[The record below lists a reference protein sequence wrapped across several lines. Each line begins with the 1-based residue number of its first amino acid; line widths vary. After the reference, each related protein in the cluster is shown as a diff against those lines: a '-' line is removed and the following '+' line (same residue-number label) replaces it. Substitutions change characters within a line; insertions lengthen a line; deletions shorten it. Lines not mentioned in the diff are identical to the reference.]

1 MDTNYTESEIRQ
13 KIENYKQEQ
22 AELKE
27 KSTNVFSSW
36 QAIIVYILLII
47 LGVNL
52 VLRLWRMPWGI
63 GLMLL
68 ILFVLF
74 AYGLPQMGKIIQANN
89 QLKKRDKEKD
99 KEIAKLHQMLEN
111 VMKK

>member
-13 KIENYKQEQ
+13 KIENYKREQ

-27 KSTNVFSSW
+27 KPTNVFSSW
-36 QAIIVYILLII
+36 QAILVYMLLIVF
-47 LGVNL
+47 GVNL

-74 AYGLPQMGKIIQANN
+74 AYGLPQMGKLIKAHN
-89 QLKKRDKEKD
+89 QLKRRNREKD
-99 KEIAKLHQMLEN
+99 KEIALLHKMLE
-111 VMKK
+111 KKMTK